1 MSLFVDNKCIYK
13 SSDKEEKKKKKN
25 YSIPLF
31 LTYNNDMYKKHP
43 SEFSIEEVNNDEVA
57 GDNLFGNYSTMQQKL
72 GKKEVKRESN
82 KENKKQFK
90 KLTKKQ
96 SKKLNK
102 KQSNRLTKKQSNQ

>member
-82 KENKKQFK
+82 KE
-90 KLTKKQ
+90 
-96 SKKLNK
+96 
-102 KQSNRLTKKQSNQ
+102 